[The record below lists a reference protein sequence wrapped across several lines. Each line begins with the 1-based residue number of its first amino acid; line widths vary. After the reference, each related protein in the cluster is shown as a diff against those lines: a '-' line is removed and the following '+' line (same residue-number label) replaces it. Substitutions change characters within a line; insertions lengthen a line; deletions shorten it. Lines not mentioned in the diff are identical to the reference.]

1 METVMTTAHNFPHLL
16 RGPATASV
24 LASIR
29 DARRRGLSVGRR
41 VRLGNVDGVVIG
53 YNIARN
59 GPYPGARF
67 PLLVR
72 TELGTGKF
80 APDEVSAC

>member
-1 METVMTTAHNFPHLL
+1 MEAVMATARNVPHSLK
-16 RGPATASV
+16 GPATASV

-29 DARRRGLSVGRR
+29 DARCHGLSIGRR
-41 VRLGNVDGVVIG
+41 VTLGNVAGVVIG
-53 YNIARN
+53 YNIARG

-67 PLLVR
+67 PLLIR

-80 APDEVSAC
+80 ALDEVAVC